1 MNFFGDELYSEES
14 YVEEDKEYTG
24 QEIFDEFLTYLTDY
38 KLEFDRVII
47 ENGEN
52 RFTVFAPDK
61 DASQNYVFYEGCEG
75 STRFSCTATNI
86 KELLEEVINVVGEE
100 KINLKQKRKNI

>member
-1 MNFFGDELYSEES
+1 MNYFGDELYSDYS
-14 YVEEDKEYTG
+14 YVEDDKEYTG

-52 RFTVFAPDK
+52 IFTVFAPDK
-61 DASQNYVFYEGCEG
+61 EKSHNYVFYEGREG
-75 STRFSCTATNI
+75 SARFSSEATNI
-86 KELLEEVINVVGEE
+86 EELLEMVINVVGEE
-100 KINLKQKRKNI
+100 KINLKQKGKHI